1 MCIDLNQQLEKF
13 YNEMEGNAYGGL
25 LLFVPENKHFVRISY
40 GTGDNLTNEDL
51 KEGYDNYLYV
61 TVDEFNDG
69 WDEEIDGTQVMLK
82 MKTDWKNHYNI
93 CQHIKDGLEML
104 YDYVPEVIVLQSF
117 MH

>member
-1 MCIDLNQQLEKF
+1 MDLNKQLEQF
-13 YNEMEGNAYGGL
+13 YNEMDGNQYGGL
-25 LLFVPENKHFVRISY
+25 LIFVPENKHFVRISY
-40 GTGDNLTNEDL
+40 GTGDNLLHEDL
-51 KEGYDNYLYV
+51 EAGYDDYLYI

-69 WDEEIDGTQVMLK
+69 WVEDIDGSQVMLK
-82 MKTDWKNHYNI
+82 MQAEWNGHYNI